1 MPNYELAYFEL
12 GRALL
17 QQEDTTGAIE
27 SLEKAKKLAPDHDA
41 VYFQLSQAYR
51 RAGRV
56 QEARQALAAYQKLIE
71 ASRLKKR
78 ESLEMDKP

>member
-1 MPNYELAYFEL
+1 
-12 GRALL
+12 
-17 QQEDTTGAIE
+17 
-27 SLEKAKKLAPDHDA
+27 
-41 VYFQLSQAYR
+41 
-51 RAGRV
+51 V